1 MALSLI
7 RGKYVIR
14 KIRSRTDADVLEDGA
29 VVQHDGTILA
39 VGPYAAL
46 ASQYQPDETLGS
58 LEHVIMPGLVNSHHH
73 VGLTPFQLGSPDYP
87 LELWFASRMAARS
100 VDPYLDTLYAAFE
113 MLESGITTVQHLHG
127 VRLAP
132 VSRVLTAAEQ
142 VLKAYEDIGMRV
154 AYSYALRDQN
164 RLVYEADA
172 AFVQR
177 LPASLAPDVAAYLQ
191 AQTIPLAEHLGLFT
205 TLWERWNSRARTR
218 IQLAPAN
225 LHWCSDDAL
234 RTLRD
239 YAQTYGVGLHMHL
252 LETPYQQ
259 VYARRR
265 TGTTAVQ
272 YLADLGLL
280 GPQLTLGHGVWLTE
294 ADIELVADTGTML
307 CHNASSNLRL
317 RSGVAPLNALLA
329 RGVRVAI
336 GLDEA
341 GINDDRDML
350 QEMRLVLRLHRVPG
364 MDDAVPTSA
373 QVLQMATEHG
383 AQTTGFAGLIGT
395 LEPGKAADLVLMP
408 WPHLAY
414 PYLDP
419 TVSVVDAVLHRG
431 KVSGVET
438 VLVAGEVV
446 LRDGQITRVNKA
458 AVLEELATA
467 LRQPLSQEEAWR
479 RQLASAVFPHVQR
492 FYDGWLDAQAR
503 QPFYRTSSR
512 YDPGSS
518 AQP

>member
-7 RGKYVIR
+7 RGKYVIC
-14 KIRSRTDADVLEDGA
+14 KIRSRTDAEVIEDGA
-29 VVQHDGTILA
+29 VVQEDGTILA
-39 VGPYAAL
+39 VGPYPTL
-46 ASQYQPDETLGS
+46 ASQYQPAQTFGS
-58 LEHVIMPGLVNSHHH
+58 AEHVVMPGLVNSHHH

-87 LELWFASRMAARS
+87 LELWFASRLAARS
-100 VDPYLDTLYAAFE
+100 VDPYLDTLYSAFE

-127 VRLAP
+127 VRLGP

-142 VLKAYEDIGMRV
+142 VLKAYDDLGMRV

-177 LPASLAPDVAAYLQ
+177 LPSNLAPQVTAYLQ
-191 AQTIPLAEHLGLFT
+191 AQTIPLNDHLRLFT
-205 TLWERWNSRARTR
+205 DLWGRWNSRARTR

-234 RTLRD
+234 QALREH
-239 YAQTYGVGLHMHL
+239 AATYQVGLHMHL

-259 VYARRR
+259 EYAWRR

-272 YLADLGLL
+272 YLAKLGLL
-280 GPQLTLGHGVWLTE
+280 GPQLTIGHGVWLTE
-294 ADIELVADTGTML
+294 ADIELVADAGTMV

-317 RSGVAPLNALLA
+317 RSGVAPVNPLLA
-329 RGVRVAI
+329 RGVRVAL

-364 MDDAVPTSA
+364 MHDQVPTAA

-408 WPHLAY
+408 WEHLAY
-414 PYLDP
+414 PYLDA
-419 TVSVVDAVLHRG
+419 VVPVIEAVVHRG
-431 KVSGVET
+431 KVSGVDT
-438 VLVAGEVV
+438 VLVAGEPV
-446 LRDGQITRVNKA
+446 LQEGRITHVDKA
-458 AVLEELATA
+458 AVLAELAKT
-467 LRQPLSQEEAWR
+467 LRQPLSQEEVQR
-479 RQLASAVFPHVQR
+479 QQLARAVFPHVQR
-492 FYDGWLDAQAR
+492 FYDGWLDEQAR
-503 QPFYRTSSR
+503 EPFYRPSSR
-512 YDPGSS
+512 HYPGRT
-518 AQP
+518 